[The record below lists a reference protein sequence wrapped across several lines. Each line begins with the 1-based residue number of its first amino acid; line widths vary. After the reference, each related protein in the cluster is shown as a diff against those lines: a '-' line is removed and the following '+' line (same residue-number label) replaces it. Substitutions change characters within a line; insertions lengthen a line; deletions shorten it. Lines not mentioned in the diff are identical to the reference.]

1 MCWLKS
7 EEIALVLR
15 ERWGRAWG
23 RGEDSPGWRYGFR
36 EKRSA
41 LIFSFIFPELE
52 RFYRDTCGENIMRE
66 SKGNSNG
73 RKQYTFI
80 FRFPFGVQ

>member
-1 MCWLKS
+1 MAAEDSGLDGQRAMAP
-7 EEIALVLR
+7 ILR

-41 LIFSFIFPELE
+41 LIFSFIFPQLE
-52 RFYRDTCGENIMRE
+52 RFYRDTCGM
-66 SKGNSNG
+66 
-73 RKQYTFI
+73 I
-80 FRFPFGVQ
+80 FDVLLLPL